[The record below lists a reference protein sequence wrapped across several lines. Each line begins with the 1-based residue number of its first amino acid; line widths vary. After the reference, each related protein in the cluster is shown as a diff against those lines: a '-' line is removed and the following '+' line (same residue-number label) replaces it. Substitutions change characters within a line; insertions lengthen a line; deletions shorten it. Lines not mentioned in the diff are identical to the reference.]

1 MLYKKEPC
9 RNFQRGSCRYGE
21 RCKFLHVTQQP
32 QTSIF
37 GSGMQ
42 TSSQQQQKPNPFGF
56 GVHNTGQSKPAAE
69 IGSKQNQYKPFE
81 NKWTRSSTPSGS
93 APSRKSD
100 NQLPSAN
107 HKCTDGE
114 SCKRQI
120 AEDFQNE
127 RPFWKLT
134 CYGHS
139 KNETCDIVG
148 DVSYEELRAIAYD
161 EAKRGISLQSIVE
174 RERNLLNSKL
184 AEFDSLLHKPYVTP
198 LNHSPGNQ
206 SSFSGTNSLST
217 PPSAQ
222 NSSPPSL
229 SSFSQLGASLNI
241 GSVARPSIPPNNAF
255 GQPVQFPSLQPPQ
268 NLSSFGVTNFPSTNA
283 LAIGGALGGQF
294 PSQTF
299 GNTTLSGFNNSGFNN
314 NGFNN
319 SGITNA
325 GSNLLS
331 SPANL
336 TKFPSM
342 DTSGQI
348 ALNAELV
355 NKLQQENSSVDVS
368 IWLKDKWLPG
378 EIPEVAPP
386 DAVVQ

>member
-1 MLYKKEPC
+1 MHYKKEPC
-9 RNFQRGSCRYGE
+9 RNFQRGSCQYGE

-32 QTSIF
+32 QKPSNF

-42 TSSQQQQKPNPFGF
+42 TSSQPQQKPNPFGF
-56 GVHNTGQSKPAAE
+56 GVHSTGQSKAAVDS
-69 IGSKQNQYKPFE
+69 GSKQNQYKLYD
-81 NKWTRSSTPSGS
+81 NKWTRSSTPTGN
-93 APSRKSD
+93 APSRKPD
-100 NQLPSAN
+100 NQPASAN
-107 HKCTDGE
+107 HICTDGE

-127 RPFWKLT
+127 RPLWKLT

-139 KNETCDIVG
+139 KSQPCDIVG

-184 AEFDSLLHKPYVTP
+184 SEFESLLHKPYVTP
-198 LNHSPGNQ
+198 LNRASGNQ
-206 SSFSGTNSLST
+206 SSLSGTNSLSVQ
-217 PPSAQ
+217 PSSQ
-222 NSSPPSL
+222 NSGPPSL
-229 SSFSQLGASLNI
+229 SSFSQLGASLNT
-241 GSVARPSIPPNNAF
+241 GFGARPSNPPNNAF
-255 GQPVQFPSLQPPQ
+255 GQPVQF
-268 NLSSFGVTNFPSTNA
+268 SSSPENSSTFGATNFPSTNA
-283 LAIGGALGGQF
+283 GAVGGVFGSQV

-299 GNTTLSGFNNSGFNN
+299 GNSTLS
-314 NGFNN
+314 GFNN

-331 SPANL
+331 SPAIP
-336 TKFPSM
+336 TKFPST
-342 DTSGQI
+342 DAGGQI
-348 ALNAELV
+348 LSNAQLV

-368 IWLKDKWLPG
+368 IWLKEKWVPG